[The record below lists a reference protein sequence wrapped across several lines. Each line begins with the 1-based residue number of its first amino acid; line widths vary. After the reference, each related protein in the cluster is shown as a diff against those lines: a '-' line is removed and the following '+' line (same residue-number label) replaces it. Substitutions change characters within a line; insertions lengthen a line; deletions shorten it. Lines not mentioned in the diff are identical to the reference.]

1 MRCTSEN
8 RSNHSQILTLT
19 GVIFGKP
26 ALLFVTDIASRVW
39 FGIAFPFL
47 MREQPPPHYRTA
59 DGASAGSRVRGVAI
73 WLLAATAAIVALT
86 GAYFWGASNASV
98 TQVEIL
104 IPTQAPAVVQIVGE
118 VRMPG
123 VYELKSQDRVLD
135 AIEAAG
141 GMTESAAIE
150 SINLA
155 ATVRD
160 GSRIVVPAVTPT
172 PAMIF
177 DETPANQRSDEDSV
191 PQRSVGDQSS
201 SVLPEFPLDLNT
213 ATIEQLKSLP
223 GIGDTRANQI
233 VAFRGSVGGF
243 STLEQLLEISGIGT
257 LTLEAIR
264 PLVVIR

>member
-1 MRCTSEN
+1 
-8 RSNHSQILTLT
+8 
-19 GVIFGKP
+19 
-26 ALLFVTDIASRVW
+26 
-39 FGIAFPFL
+39 
-47 MREQPPPHYRTA
+47 MREQPPPHYSTA
-59 DGASAGSRVRGVAI
+59 DGTSSGSRVRHVAI

-104 IPTQAPAVVQIVGE
+104 IPTPAPAVVQIVGE
-118 VRMPG
+118 VQTPG
-123 VYELKSQDRVLD
+123 VYELKSDDRVLD

-141 GMTESAAIE
+141 GMTEYAAIQ

-155 ATVRD
+155 VTVKD
-160 GSRIVVPAVTPT
+160 GSRIFVPAIMPT
-172 PAMIF
+172 PETISN
-177 DETPANQRSDEDSV
+177 ETPAIHSTNEDSV
-191 PQRSVGDQSS
+191 PGSSHGDQP
-201 SVLPEFPLDLNT
+201 VAGAPQFPLDLNT

-233 VAFRGSVGGF
+233 VAFKISIGGF

-257 LTLEAIR
+257 KTLEAIR

>member
-1 MRCTSEN
+1 
-8 RSNHSQILTLT
+8 
-19 GVIFGKP
+19 
-26 ALLFVTDIASRVW
+26 
-39 FGIAFPFL
+39 

-59 DGASAGSRVRGVAI
+59 DGTSAVSRVRVVAI
-73 WLLAATAAIVALT
+73 WLLAATAVIVALT
-86 GAYFWGASNASV
+86 GAYFWGASNAKV

-104 IPTQAPAVVQIVGE
+104 IPTPAPAVVQIVGE

-123 VYELKSQDRVLD
+123 VYELKSEDRVLD

-141 GMTESAAIE
+141 GMKESAAIE

-160 GSRIVVPAVTPT
+160 GSRIVIPAVTPT
-172 PAMIF
+172 EATIS
-177 DETPANQRSDEDSV
+177 DETPANQGPNKGGA
-191 PQRSVGDQSS
+191 PQGALGNQSS
-201 SVLPEFPLDLNT
+201 SGSPEFPIDLNS
-213 ATIEQLKSLP
+213 ATVEQLKSLP

-233 VAFRGSVGGF
+233 VAFRNSVGGF